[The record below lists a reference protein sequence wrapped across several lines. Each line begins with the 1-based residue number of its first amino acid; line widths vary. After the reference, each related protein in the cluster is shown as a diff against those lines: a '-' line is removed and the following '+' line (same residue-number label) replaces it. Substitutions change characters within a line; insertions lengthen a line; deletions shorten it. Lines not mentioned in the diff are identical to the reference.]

1 MDSSAKFGIL
11 VGKLLGISGKYT
23 YICPLF
29 GYFNTKLGDSKLV
42 LGNFNYFEGKF
53 SRFFWEICKFFLG
66 TGNLLFGLGNSN
78 SSGKDFVLGE
88 LVMCENSS
96 LGWEY
101 GLVFDY

>member
-1 MDSSAKFGIL
+1 MILTIIVGNLVDSSG
-11 VGKLLGISGKYT
+11 
-23 YICPLF
+23 
-29 GYFNTKLGDSKLV
+29 
-42 LGNFNYFEGKF
+42 
-53 SRFFWEICKFFLG
+53 RFVNSFLG
-66 TGNLLFGLGNSN
+66 RVNLLFGLGNSN